1 MLYEAHTCDLVISS
15 SSRDVYRLNLEQGR
29 FMQSYTTGNVEGQ
42 GINRVAQSP
51 LGCLLGFASESGT
64 VELWDTTGMTHRL
77 LPRAC
82 EVHVMRGSVCVH
94 FFQTIRFQGLQNT
107 WTHRE

>member
-64 VELWDTTGMTHRL
+64 VELWDTRSRKCTAAVKLSSEERL
-77 LPRAC
+77 RRTTMDFKTVTLK
-82 EVHVMRGSVCVH
+82 
-94 FFQTIRFQGLQNT
+94 QTMIL
-107 WTHRE
+107 E

>member
-29 FMQSYTTGNVEGQ
+29 FMQPYTTGNERARHH
-42 GINRVAQSP
+42 RVAQSP

-64 VELWDTTGMTHRL
+64 VELWDTRSRVQAAVKLSSEELTAIEFGPDALTMLTGTDDGVGI
-77 LPRAC
+77 C
-82 EVHVMRGSVCVH
+82 TTYE
-94 FFQTIRFQGLQNT
+94 
-107 WTHRE
+107 